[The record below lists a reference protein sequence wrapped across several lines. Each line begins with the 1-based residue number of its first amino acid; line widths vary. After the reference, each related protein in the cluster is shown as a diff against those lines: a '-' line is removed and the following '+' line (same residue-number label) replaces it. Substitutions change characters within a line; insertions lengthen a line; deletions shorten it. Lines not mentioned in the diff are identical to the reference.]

1 MAQTGSITV
10 SDRVKLQK
18 LYNESGPAA
27 FGSINNL
34 TKASGISREK
44 VTEFLQS
51 KDSYTKYKG
60 IRRKFPRLNAHARYI
75 DEIWCLD
82 LAQMDKLSQW
92 NRVINFLLVTVDV
105 FSRYLR
111 VEPLRRKGAEAVK
124 AAFIKMCS
132 KKSELK
138 FPKKLWLDQR
148 KEFFGDMV
156 NFCEDVGVKY
166 YHTYSETKVT
176 FGERA
181 IRTLK
186 NLIYRYLEENDT
198 LTYIKELQ
206 MFVDVINSRINR
218 NIGLAPK
225 DVVNADFL
233 TVMYKRMK
241 LRKNT
246 KPKFQVGDKVRL
258 ALAESKFQKGYKP
271 HYTHEIFLVRKINTL
286 APFPTYF
293 VVDQKGENIDGIF
306 YEQELSK
313 VA

>member
-10 SDRVKLQK
+10 SDRIKLQK
-18 LYNESGPAA
+18 LYNERGPAA

-34 TKASGISREK
+34 TKASGISRER

-51 KDSYTKYKG
+51 KDSYTKYKR
-60 IRRKFPRLNAHARYI
+60 IRRKFPRLDAHARYI

-82 LAQMDKLSQW
+82 LAQMDKLSRW
-92 NRVINFLLVTVDV
+92 NRGINFLLVTVDV

-111 VEPLRRKGAEAVK
+111 VEPLPRKGAEAVK

-132 KKSELK
+132 KKNELN
-138 FPKKLWLDQR
+138 FRKKLWLDQG
-148 KEFFGDMV
+148 KEFFEDMA
-156 NFCEDVGVKY
+156 NFCEDVGIKY
-166 YHTYSETKVT
+166 YHTYSETKVA

-246 KPKFQVGDKVRL
+246 NPKFQVGDKVRL
-258 ALAESKFQKGYKP
+258 ALAEGKFQKGYKP
-271 HYTHEIFLVRKINTL
+271 HYTHEIFLVPKINTL
-286 APFPTYF
+286 APSPTYF
-293 VVDQKGENIDGIF
+293 VVDQKGENIDEIF

>member
-1 MAQTGSITV
+1 
-10 SDRVKLQK
+10 
-18 LYNESGPAA
+18 
-27 FGSINNL
+27 
-34 TKASGISREK
+34 
-44 VTEFLQS
+44 
-51 KDSYTKYKG
+51 
-60 IRRKFPRLNAHARYI
+60 
-75 DEIWCLD
+75 
-82 LAQMDKLSQW
+82 MDKLSRW
-92 NRVINFLLVTVDV
+92 NRGINFLLVTVDV
-105 FSRYLR
+105 FSRFLR
-111 VEPLRRKGAEAVK
+111 VEALRSKGAEGVK

-132 KKSELK
+132 KKNELN
-138 FPKKLWLDQR
+138 FPKKLWLDQG
-148 KEFFGDMV
+148 KEFFGDMA

-166 YHTYSETKVT
+166 YHTYSETKVA

-186 NLIYRYLEENDT
+186 VLIYRYLEENDT

-258 ALAESKFQKGYKP
+258 ALAEGKFQKGYKP
-271 HYTHEIFLVRKINTL
+271 HYTHEIFLVRKINTS

>member
-1 MAQTGSITV
+1 MAQTCSITV
-10 SDRVKLQK
+10 SDRIKLQK
-18 LYNESGPAA
+18 LYKGKGPTA

-34 TKASGISREK
+34 TKANGISREK

-82 LAQMDKLSQW
+82 LAQMDKLSRW
-92 NRVINFLLVTVDV
+92 NRGINFLLVTVDV

-111 VEPLRRKGAEAVK
+111 VEPIRRKAEAVK

-132 KKSELK
+132 KKNELN
-138 FPKKLWLDQR
+138 FPKKLWLDQG
-148 KEFFGDMV
+148 KGFFGDMA
-156 NFCEDVGVKY
+156 NFCEDVGIKY
-166 YHTYSETKVT
+166 YHTYSETKVA

-186 NLIYRYLEENDT
+186 VLIYRYLEENDT

-206 MFVDVINSRINR
+206 MFFDVINSRINR
-218 NIGLAPK
+218 NSGLAPK

-258 ALAESKFQKGYKP
+258 ALAEGKFQKGYKP
-271 HYTHEIFLVRKINTL
+271 HYTHEIFLVRKINTS

>member
-10 SDRVKLQK
+10 PDRIKLQK
-18 LYNESGPAA
+18 LYKGKGPTA

-44 VTEFLQS
+44 VTEFLES

-60 IRRKFPRLNAHARYI
+60 IRRKFPRLNEHARYI

-82 LAQMDKLSQW
+82 LAQMHKLSRW
-92 NRVINFLLVTVDV
+92 NRGINFLLVTVDV

-132 KKSELK
+132 KTNELN
-138 FPKKLWLDQR
+138 FPKKLWLDQG
-148 KEFFGDMV
+148 KEFFGDMA
-156 NFCEDVGVKY
+156 NFCEDVGIKY
-166 YHTYSETKVT
+166 YHTYSETKVA

-186 NLIYRYLEENDT
+186 VLIYRYLEENDT

-206 MFVDVINSRINR
+206 MFVHVINSRIDW

-258 ALAESKFQKGYKP
+258 ALAEGKFQKGYKP
-271 HYTHEIFLVRKINTL
+271 HYAHEIFLVRKINTS

-293 VVDQKGENIDGIF
+293 VDQKGENIDGIF